1 MISQSENEGIVHEK
15 LIFHMYYV
23 MWVSDGNFNIG
34 IYIVN
39 DKQGINFPY
48 LVLCLSVGGGYQVSI
63 TLSIPLRSQS
73 AA

>member
-1 MISQSENEGIVHEK
+1 MIPQSENEGTVHEQ
-15 LIFHMYYV
+15 LILHVYCV

-39 DKQGINFPY
+39 DKQGINFPS

-63 TLSIPLRSQS
+63 TLSTPLRCQS